1 MPAVAQIGRAF
12 RKCATV
18 MKGGDAPKR
27 LADALAKISQLRER
41 LAQIEAEQ
49 KHHARRFVR
58 YVAECREKF
67 ERTKAFE
74 DELALLQAEIA
85 RDWHERHAADPA
97 TRAKLLYGIQVLP
110 TAESEAFETFVK
122 ERPNWR
128 TEVEAALSIKTE
140 IAKQAYE
147 ETLATVREQLSEFDD
162 DAVTNDPRVKRA
174 RCELAHWEGLQENF
188 ADQKDLPAWQIA
200 IRALFSDEK

>member
-1 MPAVAQIGRAF
+1 MPAVAEIGRAF

-18 MKGGDAPKR
+18 MKGGDAPKC

-49 KHHARRFVR
+49 KHHAGRFVR
-58 YVAECREKF
+58 YVDECREKF

-85 RDWHERHAADPA
+85 RDWHERHATNPA

-110 TAESEAFETFVK
+110 TAESEAFETFAK
-122 ERPNWR
+122 EHPNWR
-128 TEVEAALSIKTE
+128 QPLDTAIAARVEMARKTG
-140 IAKQAYE
+140 
-147 ETLATVREQLSEFDD
+147 TDVATVVSKQLAGFD
-162 DAVTNDPRVKRA
+162 AEEIERDPRLKAA
-174 RCELAHWEGLQENF
+174 RRELERWKGVGERF
-188 ADQKDLPAWQIA
+188 ADSKDLKAWTTA
-200 IRALFSDEK
+200 IDALFSE